1 MSAEGIFY
9 HSLLRSGE
17 KSYGA
22 LRKLRAQHGS
32 WQRAFEAVGGK
43 RDPKADWEELGNMGI
58 KLILS
63 EDAYFPAL
71 LREIPHPPFAIYI
84 KGALPAE
91 EKPRLS
97 IVGTRKSTE
106 TGRRLA
112 VQFGSECASS
122 ADIVSGLA
130 IGIDAAAHE
139 GTLAAGGIAIAVLP
153 GGLDEV
159 YPKFNSHLARRIIET
174 GGALISEYPPGTEP
188 RPFRFLERNRIVSGL
203 AKGVLIIE
211 AGERSGSLATARFA
225 TDQNRDVFVVPGPAL
240 HPNYK
245 GSHRLIREGA
255 ELVTEPSHVLASLGL
270 SKQEAFRKDE
280 VLSDEEALVRDA
292 LRSSGDPASVD
303 KLSELTHL
311 KAHVVMQA
319 LSLLEIKGVAK
330 EEGPGYV
337 CAEQ

>member
-1 MSAEGIFY
+1 MNAEGVFY
-9 HSLLRSGE
+9 HSLLLSGE

-32 WQRAFEAVGGK
+32 WQRAFEAAHTE
-43 RDPKADWEELGNMGI
+43 RDPETDQKELVNRGI
-58 KLILS
+58 SLVLS
-63 EDAYFPAL
+63 EEADFPSL

-84 KGALPAE
+84 KGTLAS
-91 EKPRLS
+91 EKPRLA

-112 VQFGSECASS
+112 AQFGSECAPS
-122 ADIVSGLA
+122 AEIVSGLA

-139 GTLAAGGIAIAVLP
+139 GALSAEGITIAVLP
-153 GGLDEV
+153 GGVDEV
-159 YPKFNSHLARRIIET
+159 YPKFNGLLAGRILQA
-174 GGALISEYPPGTEP
+174 GGALVSEYPPGTEP

-203 AKGVLIIE
+203 ARGVLIIE
-211 AGERSGSLATARFA
+211 ASERSGSLATARFA

-270 SKQEAFRKDE
+270 SRQNHVLKDE
-280 VLSDEEALVRDA
+280 ELSEEETLIQNAL
-292 LRSSGDPASVD
+292 LSSGDPASVD

-319 LSLLEIKGVAK
+319 LSLLEIKGRAK

-337 CAEQ
+337 CAEP